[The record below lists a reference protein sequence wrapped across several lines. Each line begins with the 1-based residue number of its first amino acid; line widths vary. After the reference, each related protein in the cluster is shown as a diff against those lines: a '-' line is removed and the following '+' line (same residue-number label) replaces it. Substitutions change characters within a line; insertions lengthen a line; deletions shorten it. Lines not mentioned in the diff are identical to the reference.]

1 MAESVGIESVLSEI
15 VGRLMREV
23 DEVIALIQRPLVAQ
37 NADASDD
44 KGEVGPAA
52 MPALA

>member
-1 MAESVGIESVLSEI
+1 MAESVGIESVLSDI

-37 NADASDD
+37 IGDLSDD
-44 KGEVGPAA
+44 QGEVGPGAL
-52 MPALA
+52 PALA